1 MSDKFARVL
10 TGLAV
15 FAVAVIAGIVSYS
28 HIQALALA
36 HGYTPGTARLL
47 PLSVDG
53 LVLASALVLLVEARA
68 QRPAPRLA
76 RTGLWIAIGATLAAN
91 ILHGVAYGPV
101 GALANGWPAAAFIL
115 ASEILLGMIRR
126 AGTTPAP
133 DATVPAV
140 ADAVPSAVPSAVP
153 VDGVPPAPARRVQAV
168 ASGRAPR
175 RASGRMPKAPEKIF
189 AAHIESGEL
198 PSLRE
203 VKRRMSVGTP
213 RAQHILADLETVVAG
228 QQVRADA

>member
-1 MSDKFARVL
+1 MSDRLARVL

-15 FAVAVIAGIVSYS
+15 FTVAMIAGIVSYS

-126 AGTTPAP
+126 AGTTPAR
-133 DATVPAV
+133 DDTVPAV
-140 ADAVPSAVPSAVP
+140 ADAVP